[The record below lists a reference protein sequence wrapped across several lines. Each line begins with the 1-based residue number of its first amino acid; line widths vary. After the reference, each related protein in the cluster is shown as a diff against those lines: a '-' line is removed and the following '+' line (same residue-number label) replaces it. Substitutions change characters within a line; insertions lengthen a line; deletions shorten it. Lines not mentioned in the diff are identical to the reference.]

1 MPPTK
6 KRKGGKPPS
15 ADARRGKKKVSIL
28 TQEKIEYIDWK
39 DVNLLR
45 RFVSDRAKIRAR
57 RVTGNSAQQQRDVAM
72 AIKNA
77 REMALLPYTN
87 RITTQRGGRG
97 GDRRSRDDNR
107 PPREDRDD
115 NRPPREDRPVN
126 KDPEPQQAKSEAP
139 IESDEPINT
148 EVPLEP
154 EVQTSAPQATETP
167 DELITEESAE

>member
-1 MPPTK
+1 MKTPPD
-6 KRKGGKPPS
+6 
-15 ADARRGKKKVSIL
+15 AARRGKKKVSIL

-39 DVNLLR
+39 DINLLR

-97 GDRRSRDDNR
+97 GDRRNREEGR
-107 PPREDRDD
+107 PPK
-115 NRPPREDRPVN
+115 EDRPPK
-126 KDPEPQQAKSEAP
+126 KDPEPTQEQNEAP
-139 IESDEPINT
+139 SEIEEVTNIEVPEQSEMETPAPETVDTSDEASK
-148 EVPLEP
+148 E
-154 EVQTSAPQATETP
+154 ET
-167 DELITEESAE
+167 AE

>member
-6 KRKGGKPPS
+6 KRKGMKP
-15 ADARRGKKKVSIL
+15 AHDARRGKPKVSIL

-77 REMALLPYTN
+77 REMALLPYKN
-87 RITTQRGGRG
+87 LITTQRGGRG
-97 GDRRSRDDNR
+97 GDRRNRDDNR
-107 PPREDRDD
+107 PSKDD
-115 NRPPREDRPVN
+115 RPPR
-126 KDPEPQQAKSEAP
+126 KDPEPTQEQNEAP
-139 IESDEPINT
+139 SENEELINV
-148 EVPLEP
+148 EVPQQP
-154 EVQTSAPQATETP
+154 EMETSAPEAADTPNEEEVDTPNEAMKEETS
-167 DELITEESAE
+167 E

>member
-1 MPPTK
+1 MKTPPD
-6 KRKGGKPPS
+6 
-15 ADARRGKKKVSIL
+15 AARRGKKKVSIL

-39 DVNLLR
+39 DINLLR

-97 GDRRSRDDNR
+97 GDRRN
-107 PPREDRDD
+107 REDG
-115 NRPPREDRPVN
+115 RPPREDRPPK
-126 KDPEPQQAKSEAP
+126 KDPEPTQEQNEAP
-139 IESDEPINT
+139 SEIEEVTNIEVPEQSEMEIPAPETVDTSDEASK
-148 EVPLEP
+148 E
-154 EVQTSAPQATETP
+154 ET
-167 DELITEESAE
+167 AE

>member
-6 KRKGGKPPS
+6 KRKGMKP
-15 ADARRGKKKVSIL
+15 AHDARRGKPKVSIL

-97 GDRRSRDDNR
+97 GDRRNRDDNR
-107 PPREDRDD
+107 PPKDD
-115 NRPPREDRPVN
+115 RPPR
-126 KDPEPQQAKSEAP
+126 KDPEPTQEQNEAP
-139 IESDEPINT
+139 SENEELINV
-148 EVPLEP
+148 EVPQQSET
-154 EVQTSAPQATETP
+154 ETSAPEAVDTPNEEEVDTPNEAMKEETS
-167 DELITEESAE
+167 E

>member
-6 KRKGGKPPS
+6 KRNGMKTPPD
-15 ADARRGKKKVSIL
+15 AARRGKKKVSIL

-39 DVNLLR
+39 DINLLR

-97 GDRRSRDDNR
+97 GDRRNREEGR
-107 PPREDRDD
+107 PPK
-115 NRPPREDRPVN
+115 EDRPPK
-126 KDPEPQQAKSEAP
+126 KDPEPTQEQNEAP
-139 IESDEPINT
+139 SEIEEVTNIEVPEQAEMEAPAPETVDTSDEASK
-148 EVPLEP
+148 E
-154 EVQTSAPQATETP
+154 ET
-167 DELITEESAE
+167 AE

>member
-1 MPPTK
+1 MKPT
-6 KRKGGKPPS
+6 P
-15 ADARRGKKKVSIL
+15 DARRGKKKVSIL

-39 DVNLLR
+39 DINLLR

-97 GDRRSRDDNR
+97 GDRRNREDNR
-107 PPREDRDD
+107 PPKDD
-115 NRPPREDRPVN
+115 RPPR
-126 KDPEPQQAKSEAP
+126 KDPEPTQEQNEAP
-139 IESDEPINT
+139 SETEEIKNI
-148 EVPLEP
+148 EVPEQS
-154 EVQTSAPQATETP
+154 EMETSAPEVVDTP
-167 DELITEESAE
+167 DEAAVDTPSEAMKEETPE

>member
-6 KRKGGKPPS
+6 KRKGMKPS
-15 ADARRGKKKVSIL
+15 SDNRRGKKKVSIL
-28 TQEKIEYIDWK
+28 TQEKIDYIDWK
-39 DVNLLR
+39 DINLLR

-97 GDRRSRDDNR
+97 GDRRNREDNR
-107 PPREDRDD
+107 PPKDDR
-115 NRPPREDRPVN
+115 RPR
-126 KDPEPQQAKSEAP
+126 KDPEPTQEQNEAP
-139 IESDEPINT
+139 SETEETINI
-148 EVPLEP
+148 EVPEQSEMEISAS
-154 EVQTSAPQATETP
+154 EVVDTP
-167 DELITEESAE
+167 DEAVVDTPSEAMKEETPE

>member
-6 KRKGGKPPS
+6 KRKGMKTPPD
-15 ADARRGKKKVSIL
+15 AARRGKKKVSIL

-39 DVNLLR
+39 DINLLR

-97 GDRRSRDDNR
+97 GDRRN
-107 PPREDRDD
+107 REDG
-115 NRPPREDRPVN
+115 RPPREDRPPK
-126 KDPEPQQAKSEAP
+126 KDPEPTQEQNEAP
-139 IESDEPINT
+139 SEIEEVTNI
-148 EVPLEP
+148 EVPEQS
-154 EVQTSAPQATETP
+154 EMETP
-167 DELITEESAE
+167 DPETVDTSAEASKEETAE